1 MQGKGLRVLESKIT
15 AISLAIGA
23 AVCLGYIIS
32 HLPPFA
38 DSKLLTDYL
47 RLFDESRVVHVS
59 SLDALALVS
68 FSPYWMYN
76 DAERRQWS
84 SRCATSLLLTQML
97 SFPTLVL
104 SLKS

>member
-1 MQGKGLRVLESKIT
+1 MRALESKIT
-15 AISLAIGA
+15 AVSLAIGA
-23 AVCLGYIIS
+23 AICLGYIIS

-47 RLFDESRVVHVS
+47 KLFDESRVVHVS
-59 SLDALALVS
+59 SLDALALVA

-84 SRCATSLLLTQML
+84 SRYPPSPIHAAWFFSTIAAEYQEAMQ
-97 SFPTLVL
+97 
-104 SLKS
+104 